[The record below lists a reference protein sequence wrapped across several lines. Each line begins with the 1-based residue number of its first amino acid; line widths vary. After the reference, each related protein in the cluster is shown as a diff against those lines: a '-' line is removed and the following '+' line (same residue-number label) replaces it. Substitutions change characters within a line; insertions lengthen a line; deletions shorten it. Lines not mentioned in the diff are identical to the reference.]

1 MRSKDPNPFLL
12 VLACVLATGAY
23 MHLVDGVDL
32 MVVCVLVVVCGL
44 PLLLVGGVLLGLAMR
59 GARVPP
65 PTAPPAPPA
74 HRTEVIE
81 IALSDAKAPGPKPQ
95 PIMYGQ
101 P

>member
-32 MVVCVLVVVCGL
+32 LVVAALVAVCGV
-44 PLLLVGGVLLGLAMR
+44 PLLLMGGLLLGLAMR
-59 GARVPP
+59 GLRIAPSKAE
-65 PTAPPAPPA
+65 TAPVAP
-74 HRTEVIE
+74 RVE
-81 IALSDAKAPGPKPQ
+81 IVEIVVPETKGAATKPQ
-95 PIMYGQ
+95 QMMYGQ